1 MEHKTPLKQIMY
13 VKKNYHENGGRFRKM
28 FRYYLAKHPEINVDT
43 FFTEEERNDITLKA
57 NKLKQYHDDIKFNKY
72 INKTT

>member
-1 MEHKTPLKQIMY
+1 MDNKTPLKQIMY

-43 FFTEEERNDITLKA
+43 FFTEEEHNDISLQAIKI
-57 NKLKQYHDDIKFNKY
+57 KQYHEDIKFNKY